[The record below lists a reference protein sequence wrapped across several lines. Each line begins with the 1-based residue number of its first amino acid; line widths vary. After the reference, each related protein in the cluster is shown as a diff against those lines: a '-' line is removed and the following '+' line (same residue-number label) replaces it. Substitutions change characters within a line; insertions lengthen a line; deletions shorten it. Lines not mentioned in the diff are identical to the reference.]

1 MIENSIFTEHH
12 RQKQLE
18 KEKEQQQTFSMPGG
32 RIRNSPASPTR
43 VGPGPRPRFTP
54 TRLQTSPRQQQMSP
68 RFQASPRQGFG
79 SPSGAGVHPVS
90 LSRASP
96 QGAGRGGLGPRHQP
110 YPAGRSPRSLNFEQ
124 HGRNPAANKKQPSSS
139 MRLPT
144 EPNKVNRID
153 ANEVIKIEPADDEG
167 SDNSSALEKSEV
179 KDSGGT
185 SDLRIA
191 SVSGNI
197 ENSGNT
203 GESVPASSHPS
214 HSSPSQSSLPG
225 DSSQSIAPGDSSQSS
240 KPSSIK
246 DNSSDSSSFT
256 SIKEPAETQQ
266 SDILPPEGL
275 SLESDLSK
283 LTGISADDETMNTS
297 VQAAS
302 DNQTEEHSASV
313 SDSILSDSVNIK
325 TECEDE
331 MDLEITGIE
340 PGQLAQVNNEW
351 MSNIN
356 TGMGQGYNPSVSGAA
371 NQGHMTGNQLGQEY
385 GKFCTWLCYFD
396 QLQAA

>member
-1 MIENSIFTEHH
+1 
-12 RQKQLE
+12 
-18 KEKEQQQTFSMPGG
+18 
-32 RIRNSPASPTR
+32 
-43 VGPGPRPRFTP
+43 
-54 TRLQTSPRQQQMSP
+54 
-68 RFQASPRQGFG
+68 
-79 SPSGAGVHPVS
+79 
-90 LSRASP
+90 
-96 QGAGRGGLGPRHQP
+96 
-110 YPAGRSPRSLNFEQ
+110 
-124 HGRNPAANKKQPSSS
+124 

-144 EPNKVNRID
+144 EPNKVNRMD

-179 KDSGGT
+179 KDSRMA
-185 SDLRIA
+185 DIRIA

-225 DSSQSIAPGDSSQSS
+225 DSSQPIPPGDSSQSS
-240 KPSSIK
+240 KPFSIK
-246 DNSSDSSSFT
+246 DNSSYSSSFT
-256 SIKEPAETQQ
+256 SIKEPADTQQ

-283 LTGISADDETMNTS
+283 LTGISADDETMNTN

-340 PGQLAQVNNEW
+340 PGQLAQADNEW

-385 GKFCTWLCYFD
+385 GKFCTLLCYFD

>member
-1 MIENSIFTEHH
+1 
-12 RQKQLE
+12 
-18 KEKEQQQTFSMPGG
+18 MPGG

-43 VGPGPRPRFTP
+43 VGPGLRPRFTP

-96 QGAGRGGLGPRHQP
+96 QGAGRGGIGLRHQP
-110 YPAGRSPRSLNFEQ
+110 YPAGRSPKTLNFEQ
-124 HGRNPAANKKQPSSS
+124 QGRNPAANKKQPPSS

-203 GESVPASSHPS
+203 GESVPVSSHSS

-275 SLESDLSK
+275 TLESDLSK
-283 LTGISADDETMNTS
+283 LTGISAVYETTDTNLVS
-297 VQAAS
+297 VVSSSAEIPVSNVQAAS
-302 DNQTEEHSASV
+302 GDQTEEPSASV
-313 SDSILSDSVNIK
+313 SESILSDSVDIK
-325 TECEDE
+325 TECDDE

-340 PGQLAQVNNEW
+340 PGQLAQANNEW

-356 TGMGQGYNPSVSGAA
+356 AGMGQGYNPSVSGAA